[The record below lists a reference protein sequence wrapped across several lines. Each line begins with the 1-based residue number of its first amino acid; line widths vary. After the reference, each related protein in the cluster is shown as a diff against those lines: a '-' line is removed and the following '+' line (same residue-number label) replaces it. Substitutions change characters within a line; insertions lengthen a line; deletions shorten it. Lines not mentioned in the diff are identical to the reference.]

1 MKEKQSR
8 VTSEE
13 KEKVSLC
20 IFLLEGVGKDDSIC
34 YARIFILPCHNPGNI
49 PGTGWHEPG
58 EAVAPAGVCEWN
70 KEGQGCE
77 GRAATP
83 LDKTR

>member
-1 MKEKQSR
+1 M
-8 VTSEE
+8 TAL
-13 KEKVSLC
+13 LC
-20 IFLLEGVGKDDSIC
+20 KDI
-34 YARIFILPCHNPGNI
+34 YMGNI

-83 LDKTR
+83 LGETR